1 MRRKKVTVMRPNNV
15 WNSELIKISKE
26 YNSYHFEIGNEMTSD
41 IGEAIAIMLQ
51 MKNWNDPVWNIKIDE
66 INYYD
71 IEPSKSLYWL
81 SGGDKEWRFGEEYK
95 CNWGECY
102 LKFQEE
108 FGILVY
114 SIIKKSKT
122 FKDIREGFIKYLNLA
137 TLYNFALEKE
147 IA

>member
-1 MRRKKVTVMRPNNV
+1 MYYPVKYFFQ
-15 WNSELIKISKE
+15 IK
-26 YNSYHFEIGNEMTSD
+26 
-41 IGEAIAIMLQ
+41 L
-51 MKNWNDPVWNIKIDE
+51 
-66 INYYD
+66 
-71 IEPSKSLYWL
+71 L
-81 SGGDKEWRFGEEYK
+81 
-95 CNWGECY
+95 WGECY